1 MFAGLLFP
9 LAVVGIWALVFVV
22 SLLLFRL
29 GMRERDAETAKL
41 VQEEQESVQNA
52 GWTFLTPLSP

>member
-9 LAVVGIWALVFVV
+9 LAVVGIWALVFVI

-29 GMRERDAETAKL
+29 GMRERDDETAKFIK
-41 VQEEQESVQNA
+41 EEEESVQDA

>member
-9 LAVVGIWALVFVV
+9 LAVVGIWALVFVI

-29 GMRERDAETAKL
+29 GMHERDNETEKY
-41 VQEEQESVQNA
+41 VQDEEERVHDA
-52 GWTFLTPLSP
+52 GWKFLTPLSP